1 MCLGEVFHWIEARQK
16 LLTVSQSALSWV
28 HRRCPQVTQ
37 SVIYIVEPCLDSPS
51 KCSYALRCMLI
62 TSGPND
68 QSHTSKLLTRED
80 NIFRDYLFQCVDDSE
95 PVVANAY
102 GQHHL
107 AYPIRDRTGCAVAV
121 LDLYMPPTQNLRP
134 SQLKEVA
141 KVLKLLT
148 LAYNQLSQVPERA
161 PDASDLSSESACAVI
176 HCTKLKP
183 LFSTL
188 LSGAC
193 LVFQRAAYTCTYLLV
208 TLSQLH
214 SCTDG

>member
-37 SVIYIVEPCLDSPS
+37 SVMYIVEPCLDSSS

-134 SQLKEVA
+134 SQLKEVT

-176 HCTKLKP
+176 HCTKLKS

-188 LSGAC
+188 LSGAYFAC
-193 LVFQRAAYTCTYLLV
+193 TCTYLLV